1 MLFIILGQDHLL
13 LEANERDDG
22 WLMNTST
29 DRMGFYQ
36 DTDPFPAINTKT
48 LLCLM
53 NINGF

>member
-53 NINGF
+53 IINGF